1 MIRLAGTFK
10 MMLPDSP
17 MLDMQYIA
25 ADKQT
30 EKADLDT
37 DRNGD
42 WQD

>member
-1 MIRLAGTFK
+1 MIRLAGTYK

-17 MLDMQYIA
+17 MLDVQYIA

-30 EKADLDT
+30 EKTDLHAV
-37 DRNGD
+37 RNGD